1 LLIFWVVALK
11 KQELKNMVFPSITPQ
26 GRDDSNCRHTSSR
39 ARGSQF
45 CIEPSPHL
53 GAVIE
58 KRVAEDATL
67 VRAEALADEAEALA
81 NEAEAL
87 PNEAEAL
94 ADEAEALPNEAE
106 ALPNETE
113 RRFRE
118 QIDTAKCDRKAGKLD
133 DARQQLLVLVFDP
146 CLPSGVIQELAA
158 ALSHVD
164 LARFSLSLC
173 ERLIDSEWENAE
185 TAYDLAVYSSMCG
198 KPQYVTD
205 MYLLKACELQPD
217 NAKYRLAFVCWLLGS
232 QRLEEAIVQSGSPE
246 QFDSNVA
253 VCSDCLSWVIRK
265 FTEQGKAEL
274 ANGWSNAVSASI
286 REESSACCR
295 NFRGPKEL
303 RRAW

>member
-1 LLIFWVVALK
+1 
-11 KQELKNMVFPSITPQ
+11 MVFPSITPE
-26 GRDDSNCRHTSSR
+26 GRDDSNCRHASSS
-39 ARGSQF
+39 ARESQF

-67 VRAEALADEAEALA
+67 VRAEALA
-81 NEAEAL
+81 N
-87 PNEAEAL
+87 
-94 ADEAEALPNEAE
+94 EAEALPNEAE
-106 ALPNETE
+106 ALPNEIE

-118 QIDTAKCDRKAGKLD
+118 QIEAAKCDRKAGKLD
-133 DARQQLLVLVFDP
+133 DARQQLLVMVFDP
-146 CLPSGVIQELAA
+146 CLPTGVIQELAA

-173 ERLIDSEWENAE
+173 ERLIDSEWESAE
-185 TAYDLAVYSSMCG
+185 IAYDLAVYSSMCG

-232 QRLEEAIVQSGSPE
+232 QRLDEAIIQSGSPE

-253 VCSDCLSWVIRK
+253 VCSDCLSWVVCK

-274 ANGWSNAVSASI
+274 ANGWRNGVSASI
-286 REESSACCR
+286 REESSDCCR
-295 NFRGPKEL
+295 NFRGPNEL